1 MMVKPNYPWR
11 ECYVHAILEV
21 NPVLRSVQIC
31 EAVVAIEQRRL
42 SSVDTD
48 EERWALANAEEGI
61 KALMAESGLKAA
73 C

>member
-1 MMVKPNYPWR
+1 MLKPNYPWR
-11 ECYVHAILEV
+11 ECYVHAVLET
-21 NPVLRSVQIC
+21 NPALRCVQIC
-31 EAVVAIEQRRL
+31 EAVVAIKQRRL

-61 KALMAESGLKAA
+61 KALIVESGPKFV

>member
-1 MMVKPNYPWR
+1 MLKPNYAWR
-11 ECYVHAILEV
+11 ECYVHAVLEI

-42 SSVDTD
+42 SYVDTD

-61 KALMAESGLKAA
+61 KALIVESDQKFV

>member
-1 MMVKPNYPWR
+1 MVKPNYPWR
-11 ECYVHAILEV
+11 ECYVHAVLEI
-21 NPVLRSVQIC
+21 NPVLRSVQIS
-31 EAVVAIEQRRL
+31 EAVAAVEQRRL

-61 KALMAESGLKAA
+61 KALIAENGLKFV